1 MNIPTTKSNIQ
12 LDLLHPK
19 FVTRLEAFFSDSRIK
34 GKVKVNSGCRSY
46 ATQMGYYKA
55 YKAGKGNLAAN
66 PDRRFGVK
74 GLDGQGI
81 WRGSWHMEQLD
92 GYCYAVDLAQWS
104 KKLSK
109 PDINGIAVEYGIV
122 PTIKD
127 KEWWHHQPRSGVDWF
142 PAPALTG
149 EPSEKVDAPEPV
161 TDWAGILAAIEM
173 QRKEVTAFPL
183 RKGAK
188 GASVKT
194 VQSCLGRLGFECGI
208 ADGLYGRK
216 TVWAVK
222 QFQKKRGLRVT
233 GTVDGNTFSAL
244 FK

>member
-92 GYCYAVDLAQWS
+92 GYCYAVDLAQ
-104 KKLSK
+104 
-109 PDINGIAVEYGIV
+109 
-122 PTIKD
+122 
-127 KEWWHHQPRSGVDWF
+127 
-142 PAPALTG
+142 
-149 EPSEKVDAPEPV
+149 
-161 TDWAGILAAIEM
+161 
-173 QRKEVTAFPL
+173 
-183 RKGAK
+183 
-188 GASVKT
+188 
-194 VQSCLGRLGFECGI
+194 
-208 ADGLYGRK
+208 
-216 TVWAVK
+216 
-222 QFQKKRGLRVT
+222 
-233 GTVDGNTFSAL
+233 
-244 FK
+244 